1 MTSQRQLNYTRVL
14 ETNSTLSSF
23 LVHIHVF
30 VVKILLITY
39 VVVVML
45 QVGGLLKDQIRF
57 MRIYRTIFNIEIQ
70 IVLI

>member
-1 MTSQRQLNYTRVL
+1 M
-14 ETNSTLSSF
+14 
-23 LVHIHVF
+23 HVF
-30 VVKILLITY
+30 VVKILLIAY

-70 IVLI
+70 IVLIYILLILFSLIKAGTT

>member
-23 LVHIHVF
+23 LVHMHVF
-30 VVKILLITY
+30 VVKILLIAY

-70 IVLI
+70 IILI

>member
-1 MTSQRQLNYTRVL
+1 M
-14 ETNSTLSSF
+14 
-23 LVHIHVF
+23 HVF

-45 QVGGLLKDQIRF
+45 QVGSLLKDQIRF

>member
-14 ETNSTLSSF
+14 KTNSTNSSF
-23 LVHIHVF
+23 LVHMHVF
-30 VVKILLITY
+30 VVKILLIAY
-39 VVVVML
+39 VVVVKL
-45 QVGGLLKDQIRF
+45 GLLKDQIRF

>member
-1 MTSQRQLNYTRVL
+1 M
-14 ETNSTLSSF
+14 
-23 LVHIHVF
+23 HVF
-30 VVKILLITY
+30 VVKILLIAY

-45 QVGGLLKDQIRF
+45 QVGSLLKDQIRF

>member
-1 MTSQRQLNYTRVL
+1 M
-14 ETNSTLSSF
+14 
-23 LVHIHVF
+23 HVF

-70 IVLI
+70 IVLIEILLILFSLIKAGTT

>member
-1 MTSQRQLNYTRVL
+1 M
-14 ETNSTLSSF
+14 
-23 LVHIHVF
+23 HVF

-45 QVGGLLKDQIRF
+45 QVGGLLKDQIRL

>member
-1 MTSQRQLNYTRVL
+1 M
-14 ETNSTLSSF
+14 
-23 LVHIHVF
+23 HVF

-39 VVVVML
+39 VVVVVML

-57 MRIYRTIFNIEIQ
+57 MRIYRTIFNTEIQ

>member
-1 MTSQRQLNYTRVL
+1 M
-14 ETNSTLSSF
+14 
-23 LVHIHVF
+23 HVF

-45 QVGGLLKDQIRF
+45 QVGGLLKDQIRS

>member
-1 MTSQRQLNYTRVL
+1 M
-14 ETNSTLSSF
+14 
-23 LVHIHVF
+23 HVF

-45 QVGGLLKDQIRF
+45 QVEGLLKDQIRF

>member
-1 MTSQRQLNYTRVL
+1 MYL
-14 ETNSTLSSF
+14 
-23 LVHIHVF
+23 I
-30 VVKILLITY
+30 VVKILLIAY